1 MSYTDKQEKLL
12 RSLDYVDPEMIAGAV
27 ARVDKKKSRVNTVK
41 KNNLNLYFKLAAA
54 AAACLAII
62 AIAWP
67 TSVLITEYY
76 EYTPPFFGA
85 ANSGAQIE
93 TTPEYDGSRGLL
105 YEINEDGTEAFC
117 VGWGTCTD
125 EVVYIASHYDGLPVT
140 SVYNKGYLEA
150 SKITRDHPFAN
161 KYVKKLVISDTVV
174 YVEREFIRQ
183 CPNIESVYFGAS
195 VEYIPTLPWP
205 VGYGENF
212 ATVEVSPNNPYY
224 SSKGNCVVDLR
235 IKQLVL
241 GTPTTV
247 IPDDGSVEIIGW
259 SSFCS
264 AKNGLTSIVIP
275 EGVKIISDSAF
286 MSCMKLESVT
296 LPDSLEFIEL
306 GAFDFCA
313 SLKTLTIGTSLRS
326 IDQNTFHTKYCPVI
340 YFKGTVAEW
349 EAIAKTISGNGKS
362 PATVICTNGETTSVS
377 GNQNDC
383 WWSRL
388 PEYAE
393 LHEAF
398 VDIHFSKKYDK
409 YIPHTS
415 SAAEI
420 ETANN

>member
-1 MSYTDKQEKLL
+1 MSYTDKQQELL
-12 RSLDYVDPEMIAGAV
+12 RSLDYVEPEMIAGAV
-27 ARVDKKKSRVNTVK
+27 RRIDEKKSRVAVTK
-41 KNNLNLYFKLAAA
+41 KKTNLFLKLAPAI
-54 AAACLAII
+54 AACLVLLTI
-62 AIAWP
+62 ALP
-67 TSVLITEYY
+67 TANLITEYQ
-76 EYTPPFFGA
+76 EYTPPLFGVDG
-85 ANSGAQIE
+85 SGAE
-93 TTPEYDGSRGLL
+93 VEATPEYDGSRGLL

-117 VGWGTCTD
+117 TGWGTCTD

-140 SVYNKGYLEA
+140 SVYNKGFLEA
-150 SKITRDHPFAN
+150 SKITADHPFQN

-174 YVEREFIRQ
+174 YVEKEFIRQ

-235 IKQLVL
+235 IKELVL
-241 GTPTTV
+241 ATPTTV

-259 SSFCS
+259 WSFCS

-275 EGVKIISDSAF
+275 EGVKIISASAF
-286 MSCMKLESVT
+286 TLCMKLESVT
-296 LPDSLEFIEL
+296 LPDSLEFIET

-313 SLKTLTIGTSLRS
+313 SLKTLTIGANLRS
-326 IDQNTFHTKYCPVI
+326 IDQNTFHQKYCPVI

-349 EAIAKTISGNGKS
+349 EAIAKTISGNAKS

-377 GNQNDC
+377 GNQNNC
-383 WWSRL
+383 WWQRL

-393 LHEAF
+393 LHEAY